1 MANFPEILDDFTPKV
16 DDIIDVMAADVNGLQ
31 TAIAALQ
38 TKVGADSSA
47 VTSSHDYKIAQL
59 QSGKQATLVSGTNIK
74 TINSESLLG
83 GGNIEITGGS
93 GAVDWIAK
101 SSAYTAEN
109 GDGILADTSGGA
121 WTLTLPSSPS
131 VGDVVGVSDS
141 SGSFAT
147 NNLTIANNGSK
158 IMGASENLVIDINDA
173 SFLLVYTGSTD
184 GWKLDTYMPYGSGI
198 SKATGTEVNTGT
210 DNEKMVT
217 SKAIADSD
225 YIKDSYLSSNNY
237 QQIEVSST
245 EPSTPTTGDLWLD
258 IA

>member
-1 MANFPEILDDFTPKV
+1 MATITALKNTDDGASSLSIINTNFSNLNTD
-16 DDIIDVMAADVNGLQ
+16 
-31 TAIAALQ
+31 
-38 TKVGADSSA
+38 
-47 VTSSHDYKIAQL
+47 
-59 QSGKQATLVSGTNIK
+59 KQDTLVSGTNIK
-74 TINSESLLG
+74 TINSESLLE

-109 GDGILADTSGGA
+109 GDGILADTSGSA

-131 VGDVVGVSDS
+131 VGDVVGISDA

-158 IMGASENLVIDINDA
+158 IMGASENLVIDIDDA

-184 GWKLDTYMPYGSGI
+184 GWKLDTYMPVGSQLV
-198 SKATGTEVNTGT
+198 KATGVEVNTGT
-210 DNEKMVT
+210 DDIKYVT
-217 SKAIADSD
+217 PKAIADSN

-237 QQIEVSST
+237 QQIEVTAT
-245 EPSTPTTGDLWLD
+245 EPSSPSTGDLWLD